1 MKRSDLYTI
10 GEVCRICNVNPS
22 MMRYYDEIGLI
33 KPYTVDEETGYRYY
47 SGEVLLELPVL
58 YYLKNLGF
66 SLKEIKKA
74 LERENLDYL
83 ESLFCNKT
91 EELEKT
97 IREATFKKNS
107 IVSWVELILEAK
119 EVFSRPVCEISLEY
133 FPETE
138 MYTLRPSDFHGRTF
152 LNLLI
157 NTSISKE
164 IPSSDMYSLG
174 ALYLYY
180 PDGNRENW
188 DDIRLYIK
196 NQQTEN
202 LEKIGGFS
210 AVTCYHR
217 GSFDAISET
226 VEQMKKWAKAH
237 DFTLRGDLME
247 RSVIDCWS
255 VKNPEWWLMEIY
267 LPVIKQSF

>member
-1 MKRSDLYTI
+1 MKQPDLYTI
-10 GEVCRICNVNPS
+10 GEVCRICSVNPS
-22 MMRYYDEIGLI
+22 TLRYYDEIGLI
-33 KPYTVDEETGYRYY
+33 KPYIVDKETGYRYY
-47 SGEVLLELPVL
+47 SCDVLLELPVL

-83 ESLFCNKT
+83 ESLFCGKAA
-91 EELEKT
+91 ELEEEIYK
-97 IREATFKKNS
+97 ATLKRNS
-107 IVSWVELILEAK
+107 IVSWVDLIRETK
-119 EVFSRPVCEISLEY
+119 EVFARPECEVSLEY
-133 FPETE
+133 FPEDE
-138 MYTLRPSDFHGRTF
+138 MYSLRPSDFHGRTF

-157 NTSISKE
+157 NTSVSKE
-164 IPSSDMYSLG
+164 IPSSDMYTLG

-196 NQQTEN
+196 NQQEGN

-210 AVTCYHR
+210 AVTCYHK
-217 GSFDAISET
+217 GSFDNIPQT
-226 VEQMKKWAKAH
+226 VDKMKKWAEKH
-237 DFTLRGDLME
+237 HFTLRGDLLE

-255 VKNPEWWLMEIY
+255 VRNPEWWLMEIY
-267 LPVIKQSF
+267 LPVE

>member
-1 MKRSDLYTI
+1 MKQPDLYTI
-10 GEVCRICNVNPS
+10 GEVCRICNVNS
-22 MMRYYDEIGLI
+22 STLRYYDEIGLI
-33 KPYTVDEETGYRYY
+33 KPYKVDRETGYRYY
-47 SGEVLLELPVL
+47 SGDVLLDLPVL

-83 ESLFCNKT
+83 ESLFRGKT
-91 EELEKT
+91 AELKET
-97 IREATFKKNS
+97 IRRAELKRNS
-107 IVSWVELILEAK
+107 ITSWMDLISEAR
-119 EVFSRPVCEISLEY
+119 EVFARPSCEVSLEY

-138 MYTLRPSDFHGRTF
+138 MYSLRPSDFHGRTF

-157 NTSISKE
+157 NTSVSKE
-164 IPSSDMYSLG
+164 IPASDIYTLG

-196 NQQTEN
+196 NQQAEN
-202 LEKIGGFS
+202 MEIIGGFS

-217 GSFDAISET
+217 GSFDTIHET
-226 VEQMKKWAKAH
+226 VDKMKRWAEDH
-237 DFTLRGDLME
+237 RFTLRGDLLE

-267 LPVIKQSF
+267 LPLEEQNI

>member
-91 EELEKT
+91 EELEKPSV
-97 IREATFKKNS
+97 R
-107 IVSWVELILEAK
+107 
-119 EVFSRPVCEISLEY
+119 RPLKRIPL
-133 FPETE
+133 FP
-138 MYTLRPSDFHGRTF
+138 G
-152 LNLLI
+152 
-157 NTSISKE
+157 
-164 IPSSDMYSLG
+164 
-174 ALYLYY
+174 
-180 PDGNRENW
+180 
-188 DDIRLYIK
+188 
-196 NQQTEN
+196 
-202 LEKIGGFS
+202 
-210 AVTCYHR
+210 
-217 GSFDAISET
+217 
-226 VEQMKKWAKAH
+226 
-237 DFTLRGDLME
+237 
-247 RSVIDCWS
+247 WS
-255 VKNPEWWLMEIY
+255 
-267 LPVIKQSF
+267 

>member
-1 MKRSDLYTI
+1 MKQPDLYTI
-10 GEVCRICNVNPS
+10 GEVCRICNVNS
-22 MMRYYDEIGLI
+22 STLRYYDEIGLI
-33 KPYTVDEETGYRYY
+33 KPYKVDRETGYRYY
-47 SGEVLLELPVL
+47 SGEVLLDLPVL

-83 ESLFCNKT
+83 ESLFRGKT
-91 EELEKT
+91 EELEAT
-97 IREATFKKNS
+97 IRQAELKRNS
-107 IVSWVELILEAK
+107 ITSWMDLITEAR
-119 EVFSRPVCEISLEY
+119 EVISRPSCEVSLEY

-138 MYTLRPSDFHGRTF
+138 MYSLRPSDFHGRTF

-157 NTSISKE
+157 NTSVSKE
-164 IPSSDMYSLG
+164 IPDSDIYTLG

-188 DDIRLYIK
+188 DDIRPYIK
-196 NQQTEN
+196 NQQAEN
-202 LEKIGGFS
+202 IEKIGGFS

-217 GSFDAISET
+217 GSFDMIHET
-226 VEQMKKWAKAH
+226 VDKMKRWAEEH
-237 DFTLRGDLME
+237 RFPLRGDLLE

-267 LPVIKQSF
+267 LPLK